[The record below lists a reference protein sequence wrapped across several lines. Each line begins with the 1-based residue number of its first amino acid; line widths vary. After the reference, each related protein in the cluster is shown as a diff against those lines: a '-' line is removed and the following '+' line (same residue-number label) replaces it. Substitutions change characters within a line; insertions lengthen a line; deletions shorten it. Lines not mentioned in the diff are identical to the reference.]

1 MTRAALLALLAL
13 AGPALAQHAPL
24 RDPMQLPAPKR
35 AEARTPASPPVQPAV
50 RHLLVIGEQRWV
62 IEDGRRHGV
71 GDVLAGARI
80 ERIEDGAVI
89 VRRGGALQ
97 RLPLY
102 TGITRRPLAA
112 PPAAGPSPA
121 APDSTR
127 IAASTSTSASASASA
142 GGERSRRSTTTP

>member
-1 MTRAALLALLAL
+1 MRRAALLALLVL
-13 AGPALAQHAPL
+13 AGPALAQRAPL
-24 RDPMQLPAPKR
+24 RDPMQPPAPRSAAPR
-35 AEARTPASPPVQPAV
+35 ASAQPPAEPAV

-89 VRRGGALQ
+89 VRRAGALQ

-102 TGITRRPLAA
+102 TGITRHPVPA
-112 PPAAGPSPA
+112 PATAGS
-121 APDSTR
+121 APTGSTR
-127 IAASTSTSASASASA
+127 IASSASAA
-142 GGERSRRSTTTP
+142 GERSRRSTTP

>member
-13 AGPALAQHAPL
+13 AGPTLAQRAPL

-35 AEARTPASPPVQPAV
+35 AEARAPASPPAQPAV

-89 VRRGGALQ
+89 VRRGGSLQ

-102 TGITRRPLAA
+102 TGITRRPVAA
-112 PPAAGPSPA
+112 IR
-121 APDSTR
+121 T
-127 IAASTSTSASASASA
+127 
-142 GGERSRRSTTTP
+142 GEVCGVGRLCGTGDA

>member
-1 MTRAALLALLAL
+1 MTRTALLALLAL
-13 AGPALAQHAPL
+13 SGPALAQHAPL

-35 AEARTPASPPVQPAV
+35 AEARAPASAPVQPAV

-62 IEDGRRHGV
+62 IENGRRHGV

-102 TGITRRPLAA
+102 TGITRRPVAA

-121 APDSTR
+121 APTR
-127 IAASTSTSASASASA
+127 IAASA
-142 GGERSRRSTTTP
+142 GGERSRHQTTTP

>member
-1 MTRAALLALLAL
+1 MTRTALLALLAL

-24 RDPMQLPAPKR
+24 RDPMQLPAPKSAGAR
-35 AEARTPASPPVQPAV
+35 APASPPVRPAV

-102 TGITRRPLAA
+102 TGITRRPVAA

-121 APDSTR
+121 APTR
-127 IAASTSTSASASASA
+127 IAASA
-142 GGERSRRSTTTP
+142 GGERSRHQTTTP